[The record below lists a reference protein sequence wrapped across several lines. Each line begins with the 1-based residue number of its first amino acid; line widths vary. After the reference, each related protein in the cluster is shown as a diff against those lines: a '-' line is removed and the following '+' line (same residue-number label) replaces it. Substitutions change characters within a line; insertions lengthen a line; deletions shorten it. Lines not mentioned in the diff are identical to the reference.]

1 MAQAAAV
8 LGREFPRAL
17 LAAVTAASDD
27 ELVDALERLV
37 AAGILMY
44 RQTPGGIAYAFRHAL
59 IQDAAYDSLLRRQ
72 RRALHDVAA
81 NELMSGFADL
91 VASSPEVVAR
101 HLHSAERWL
110 EAGAWFETAGRRA
123 AERAALREARAHFEQ
138 GIAVLEELEASLE
151 RAQLMMS
158 LHVLLGNTLMG
169 SSGIGHDAAG
179 PVWERAVE
187 FAEVVGD
194 GEGATAALNGLAV
207 FYADRGDLAA
217 TDAYVDRILAIAERD
232 GCRIAELRGH
242 GSRGMIRLYQARGEE
257 SRRHLQHAASLSRD
271 GDFFTVTF
279 GFGHDEETFFCTM
292 NAWTSWWIGRPD
304 EALDFARRAIATA
317 ERIPSSLSQA
327 MARHA
332 LTLTHLLRG
341 EPAEAAEVARENFDL
356 ATALDF
362 PYWRGIAEMELGAAL
377 ASLGDERSLAT
388 IREAIDRLTAIGNAG
403 GSPVG
408 MALLADAYYAAGCV
422 DDALGDGRS
431 RLGDVGAARPAV
443 LRHRAARGER
453 SSAPCAGP

>member
-1 MAQAAAV
+1 M
-8 LGREFPRAL
+8 L
-17 LAAVTAASDD
+17 D
-27 ELVDALERLV
+27 
-37 AAGILMY
+37 
-44 RQTPGGIAYAFRHAL
+44 
-59 IQDAAYDSLLRRQ
+59 
-72 RRALHDVAA
+72 
-81 NELMSGFADL
+81 
-91 VASSPEVVAR
+91 
-101 HLHSAERWL
+101 
-110 EAGAWFETAGRRA
+110 
-123 AERAALREARAHFEQ
+123 
-138 GIAVLEELEASLE
+138 ELEASPE

-169 SSGIGHDAAG
+169 SSGIGHDAAR

-232 GCRIAELRGH
+232 NCRIAELRGH
-242 GSRGMIRLYQARGEE
+242 GSRGIVRLYQARGEE
-257 SRRHLQHAASLSRD
+257 ARRHLQHAASLSQD

-292 NAWTSWWIGRPD
+292 NVWTSWWIGRPD

-341 EPAEAAEVARENFDL
+341 EPAEA
-356 ATALDF
+356 
-362 PYWRGIAEMELGAAL
+362 
-377 ASLGDERSLAT
+377 
-388 IREAIDRLTAIGNAG
+388 
-403 GSPVG
+403 
-408 MALLADAYYAAGCV
+408 
-422 DDALGDGRS
+422 GRS
-431 RLGDVGAARPAV
+431 RPREL
-443 LRHRAARGER
+443 
-453 SSAPCAGP
+453 